1 MVDQDR
7 DGEAGSFMVLLQS
20 FYSGETGMD
29 PKVEELAA
37 EIAALDE
44 AKQKALFELTAELNF
59 RQGLVE
65 ISERYRKR
73 LQQQGDLDRAAE
85 DILAALRQIR
95 EEIAAR
101 EYPG

>member
-29 PKVEELAA
+29 PKVEELA
-37 EIAALDE
+37 
-44 AKQKALFELTAELNF
+44 KTLFELTAELNF